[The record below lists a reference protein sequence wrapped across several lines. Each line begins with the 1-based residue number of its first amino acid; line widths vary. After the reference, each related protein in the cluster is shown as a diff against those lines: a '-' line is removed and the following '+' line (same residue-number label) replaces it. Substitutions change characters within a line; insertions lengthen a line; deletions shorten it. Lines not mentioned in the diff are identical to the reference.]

1 MTVPAPVG
9 PTHEC
14 GVRIT
19 FEDSESMRHFAD
31 AAFVFGTF
39 IPYGTQTE
47 VKRVRACGM
56 LAGESGTAP
65 SD

>member
-1 MTVPAPVG
+1 
-9 PTHEC
+9 
-14 GVRIT
+14 VRIT